1 MISICFSI
9 NDQYVRQFA
18 AAVVSILDHHRPEE
32 FELYIWND
40 AISQE
45 NLRRLSSWLFQNNVR
60 FEFMLPDDPY
70 FTGKDLTASTRFPK
84 NIFYRFLIPERLAH
98 LERVLY
104 LDADLLVLSR
114 LDALFHADLS
124 GYCMGL
130 VPEFFEEEG
139 KRRLRDAAISRY
151 YNTGVILFDVRRFR
165 TLDVL
170 SRLRQA
176 ATSRRVPLVLPDQDV
191 LNMSCQDQIYPLP
204 FIFNA
209 QLQPASTRNLAAV
222 GKCFERI
229 VILHFTGNFK
239 PWKGKRIPFR
249 NLYYRALASTPWSLS
264 RFLLRLK
271 DIVPYFYSC
280 RRMDDYK
287 ITRLLGIVVRRKRK
301 NR

>member
-32 FELYIWND
+32 FELFIWND
-40 AISQE
+40 AISRA
-45 NLRRLSSWLFQNNVR
+45 NIRRLSSWLSQHNVH
-60 FEFMLPDDPY
+60 FEFLLPEDSY
-70 FTGKDLTASTRFPK
+70 FTGKNLTASTRFPE
-84 NIFYRFLIPERLAH
+84 NVFYRFLIPERLAY

-114 LDALFHADLS
+114 LDALFHVDLS

-139 KRRLRDAAISRY
+139 KCRLRDAAIVRY
-151 YNTGVILFDVRRFR
+151 YNTGVILFDVRQFR
-165 TLDVL
+165 SLGVL
-170 SRLRQA
+170 SRLRPA
-176 ATSRRVPLVLPDQDV
+176 AASKQIQLVLPDQDV
-191 LNMSCQDQIYPLP
+191 LNMSCQDLIYPLP

-222 GKCFERI
+222 EKCFEQI

-249 NLYYRALASTPWSLS
+249 NLYYKALASTPWSLS
-264 RFLLRLK
+264 RFLLSLK